1 MLHYLVAPF
10 RSTSLFV
17 LYLPL
22 YLIIFFSDGPS
33 SLTLREVQIP
43 VVTQESCKESYKN
56 FKTVV
61 VDQSVLCAGLG
72 KGGKDACQV

>member
-1 MLHYLVAPF
+1 M
-10 RSTSLFV
+10 
-17 LYLPL
+17 
-22 YLIIFFSDGPS
+22 
-33 SLTLREVQIP
+33 TLREVQIP

-72 KGGKDACQV
+72 RGGKDACQVKEKVKTE